1 MPEAAAATAPDAATA
16 ERALARLLEAE
27 LATPV
32 PDAVAAMADA
42 IRARHGDAARAVLFY
57 GSCLRRGVVEG
68 VLDYYL
74 LVDDYAAAYGSRFLA
89 LLNRALPP
97 NVFYVE
103 IEHAGGRLRAKYAVF
118 SQRDFAAR
126 AGGGPDARVW
136 ARFCQPARLVWS
148 RDDAS
153 RADAV
158 AAVLRATQTAAAQML
173 AWLPGEAREQRV
185 EPASLWTRGFRATYG
200 SELRGEAGDTIDAL
214 YASQPQR
221 YARVAALALASDARF
236 DVRADGDALCVASD
250 PAWRAAA
257 RRAWSLRRRAAKALT
272 FLGLLK
278 TTLTFDD
285 WVSYALWKLERHS
298 GRPVEVTERQ
308 RRHPFVYGWPVLY
321 RLLRE
326 RTLR

>member
-1 MPEAAAATAPDAATA
+1 
-16 ERALARLLEAE
+16 
-27 LATPV
+27 
-32 PDAVAAMADA
+32 
-42 IRARHGDAARAVLFY
+42 
-57 GSCLRRGVVEG
+57 VVEG

-103 IEHAGGRLRAKYAVF
+103 IDHAGERLRAKYAVF

-136 ARFCQPARLVWS
+136 ARFCQPARLVWAS
-148 RDDAS
+148 DAAA
-153 RADAV
+153 RADALASV
-158 AAVLRATQTAAAQML
+158 VRATRTAAAQML
-173 AWLPGEAREQRV
+173 SWLPGDASEQRV
-185 EPASLWTRGFRATYG
+185 EPASLWTRGFRETYG
-200 SELRGEAGDTIDAL
+200 SELRGEPGGTIDAL
-214 YASQPQR
+214 YEAQPQR
-221 YARVAALALASDARF
+221 YDRVAELALASDPRF
-236 DVRADGDALCVASD
+236 AVRADGDALRVASD

-257 RRAWSLRRRAAKALT
+257 RRAGSVRRRAAKALT
-272 FLGLLK
+272 FLGLVK

-308 RRHPFVYGWPVLY
+308 RRHPFVYGWPVLF